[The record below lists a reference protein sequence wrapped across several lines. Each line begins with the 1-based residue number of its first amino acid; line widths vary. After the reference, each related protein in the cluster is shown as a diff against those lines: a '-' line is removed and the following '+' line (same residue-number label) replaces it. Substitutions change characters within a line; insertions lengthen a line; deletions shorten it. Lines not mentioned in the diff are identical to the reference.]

1 MSDDDHD
8 EKFYSQIIYRS
19 RNDADLQE
27 MLNRRDRS
35 KSPKLLPSWSPE
47 ISYEQRIRKKKQ
59 REDEYVKKIYPEER
73 PILLVKKKHVYK
85 NLGNPVLIGS
95 APDEDTTYKLS
106 KNTQILEDI
115 DEDLIENERNIRR
128 FTMVHDR
135 KKGRQLSPTNKSIYK
150 VEGVEY
156 LPEGFLELDPLLFK
170 DEFHFDTQIL
180 EDMFMEEQRRLK
192 ALRRKQYSEKNY
204 LKRRDVTI
212 YVIDQYKDKVVEF
225 LDRWFEKYQRRMN
238 NDELKEVANRLGT
251 SLVNIRAL
259 QDLYLQ
265 KKVMLKSKQ
274 LKEYFN
280 RIMKSTVPIPNG
292 TRIPEP
298 VRRYLR
304 RLGKYRDVKS
314 KVSTDPLGNSRWKYY
329 PRYLEKYNTTQ
340 NLYNRP
346 YSATFKSTGLMSRS
360 KSPYHRSKSPHSR
373 TGGRGMFNN
382 TFDPKFRRTADKLK
396 RTPKESQP
404 ASDKDTFYL
413 LSRTGVNEPK
423 GSGLASNM
431 GRSVN
436 GRLDRL
442 MDEFSELLGKKDS
455 EPIARFHR
463 MNDGYSQTHGN
474 ILDNVRFGKVGKS
487 DTFAKGLRSKTPKK
501 NTITSDPNNELP
513 KTVPK
518 KKGVHPENE
527 YEIISRLPDM
537 ATNGKMTNGRHGHQA
552 APEHERGRAEGVLRH
567 RNQPHFGQN
576 KGDQDR
582 EARRAVPRHAEP
594 GARGPR

>member
-1 MSDDDHD
+1 MSDDDQD

-27 MLNRRDRS
+27 MLNRKDRS
-35 KSPKLLPSWSPE
+35 KSPRLLPSWSPE

-85 NLGNPVLIGS
+85 NLGNPVIIGS

-128 FTMVHDR
+128 FTMIHDK

-170 DEFHFDTQIL
+170 DEFHFDTKIL

-238 NDELKEVANRLGT
+238 KEELTEVANRLGT
-251 SLVNIRAL
+251 SLVNMNAL

-265 KKVMLKSKQ
+265 KKIMLKSKQ

-280 RIMKSTVPIPNG
+280 RILKSSVPIPNG

-304 RLGKYRDVKS
+304 RLKKYNNVKS

-340 NLYNRP
+340 NIYNRP
-346 YSATFKSTGLMSRS
+346 YSATFKSTGYLGS
-360 KSPYHRSKSPHSR
+360 RSKSPHSKKFGN
-373 TGGRGMFNN
+373 TGPRNFGGTYN
-382 TFDPKFRRTADKLK
+382 PKYRRTADKLK
-396 RTPKESQP
+396 KKPKDSKGE
-404 ASDKDTFYL
+404 SDKDSFYL
-413 LSRTGVNEPK
+413 LSRTGVNDPR
-423 GSGLASNM
+423 GSHLPSQVGK
-431 GRSVN
+431 SVN

-455 EPIARFHR
+455 EPIAKFHR
-463 MNDGYSQTHGN
+463 LNPGYSQTHGN
-474 ILDNVRFGKVGKS
+474 ILDNVKLGKVGKS
-487 DTFAKGLRSKTPKK
+487 DTFARGLRSKTAKK
-501 NTITSDPNNELP
+501 DPVASDPNNEMP
-513 KTVPK
+513 RTTN
-518 KKGVHPENE
+518 KKGKTTPGDE
-527 YEIISRLPDM
+527 YELISRLPDM
-537 ATNGKMTNGRHGHQA
+537 ATNGKEFDKR
-552 APEHERGRAEGVLRH
+552 
-567 RNQPHFGQN
+567 
-576 KGDQDR
+576 D
-582 EARRAVPRHAEP
+582 
-594 GARGPR
+594 

>member
-1 MSDDDHD
+1 MSEDDHD

-19 RNDADLQE
+19 RNDTDLQE
-27 MLNRRDRS
+27 MLNRKERS
-35 KSPKLLPSWSPE
+35 KSPRILPSWSPE
-47 ISYEQRIRKKKQ
+47 ISYEQRIRRKKQ

-85 NLGNPVLIGS
+85 NLGNPVIIGS

-128 FTMVHDR
+128 FTMVHDK
-135 KKGRQLSPTNKSIYK
+135 KKGRQPSPTNKSIFK

-170 DEFHFDTQIL
+170 DEFHFDTKIL

-238 NDELKEVANRLGT
+238 KEELTEVANRLGT
-251 SLVNIRAL
+251 SLVNMNAL
-259 QDLYLQ
+259 QDLYL
-265 KKVMLKSKQ
+265 KKKIMLKSKQ

-280 RIMKSTVPIPNG
+280 RILKATVPIPNG

-304 RLGKYRDVKS
+304 RLKKYNNVKS
-314 KVSTDPLGNSRWKYY
+314 KVSRDPLGNSRWRYY
-329 PRYLEKYNTTQ
+329 PQYLEKYSTTQ
-340 NLYNRP
+340 NIYNRP
-346 YSATFKSTGLMSRS
+346 YSATFKSTGYLGS
-360 KSPYHRSKSPHSR
+360 RSKSPHSR
-373 TGGRGMFNN
+373 KFGRTGQKFNN
-382 TFDPKFRRTADKLK
+382 TYNPKYRKTADKK
-396 RTPKESQP
+396 RTKPKESDKE
-404 ASDKDTFYL
+404 SDKDTFYL
-413 LSRTGVNEPK
+413 LSRTNANEPR
-423 GSGLASNM
+423 GSNLPSQM
-431 GRSVN
+431 GKSVN

-455 EPIARFHR
+455 EPIAKFHR
-463 MNDGYSQTHGN
+463 LNPGYSQTHGN
-474 ILDNVRFGKVGKS
+474 ILDNVKLGKVGKS
-487 DTFAKGLRSKTPKK
+487 DTFARGLKSKTAKK
-501 NTITSDPNNELP
+501 NSIASDPNNEMP
-513 KTVPK
+513 KTEAK
-518 KKGVHPENE
+518 KKMTPENE
-527 YEIISRLPDM
+527 YELISRLPDM
-537 ATNGKMTNGRHGHQA
+537 ATNGKD
-552 APEHERGRAEGVLRH
+552 LRI
-567 RNQPHFGQN
+567 
-576 KGDQDR
+576 D
-582 EARRAVPRHAEP
+582 
-594 GARGPR
+594 